1 MPWNVTRAR
10 LRTLLG
16 IETLKKVQVQAQTQ
30 TQAHAQAQAQ
40 VMLRVQV
47 IFCSME
53 LIRKDLFPE

>member
-16 IETLKKVQVQAQTQ
+16 IETLKKVQAQTQ
-30 TQAHAQAQAQ
+30 AQAQAQAQAQ